1 MLLKSFLKCQS
12 CFKHLSEPDID
23 ALAHAI
29 YVEDRPA
36 GHLLVQ
42 EGKLGKE
49 MYILVEGEV
58 RVMRYNPLNSEM
70 EELNVLKPGE
80 IFGLL
85 SLSDHLPASASC
97 VAQGPIK
104 VGILTHT
111 GFDFLSKSAAPIALG
126 FQFAVAEQLASNIR
140 HRNDSLRALLR

>member
-1 MLLKSFLKCQS
+1 
-12 CFKHLSEPDID
+12 
-23 ALAHAI
+23 
-29 YVEDRPA
+29 
-36 GHLLVQ
+36 
-42 EGKLGKE
+42 

-97 VAQGPIK
+97 VAQGPVK
-104 VGILTHT
+104 VGILTRT

-126 FQFAVAEQLASNIR
+126 FQFAVAEQLASDIR
-140 HRNDSLRALLR
+140 HRNDTLRALLQ